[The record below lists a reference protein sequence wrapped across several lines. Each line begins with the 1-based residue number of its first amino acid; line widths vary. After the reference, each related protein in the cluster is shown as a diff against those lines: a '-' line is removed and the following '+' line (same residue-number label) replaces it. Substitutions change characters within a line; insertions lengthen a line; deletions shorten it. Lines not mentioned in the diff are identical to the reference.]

1 MLNKNH
7 NRTASDYLFNEKSN
21 ALKETTNLE
30 LIDRAMSRRKE
41 VSFNKDIDVR
51 IFRKDSKNLKLI
63 ESYLQPL
70 SVQPLL
76 EQQKF
81 NKDDST
87 KSLEQKPNGNKI
99 FSITL
104 LIK

>member
-1 MLNKNH
+1 
-7 NRTASDYLFNEKSN
+7 
-21 ALKETTNLE
+21 
-30 LIDRAMSRRKE
+30 MSRKKE

-76 EQQKF
+76 EQKSH
-81 NKDDST
+81 KDDST
-87 KSLEQKPNGNKI
+87 KALDQKPNGKKNFRKI
-99 FSITL
+99 
-104 LIK
+104 